1 MKALKFILPVTASL
15 LIATNVVALDVKDKL
30 TDKIS
35 AFKDGTMNAFS
46 GQLSESISSF
56 AQENF
61 ESMKYLDFSLD
72 LQEKLKPTTIILVY

>member
-35 AFKDGTMNAFS
+35 AFKEGKINQIS
-46 GQLSESISSF
+46 SQISESISSF
-56 AQENF
+56 A
-61 ESMKYLDFSLD
+61 
-72 LQEKLKPTTIILVY
+72 